1 MYRPIPI
8 SRQVRT
14 LIAVAIITA
23 LPPAA
28 AEANCAD
35 PGCKGIHFTAAYT
48 GDFARNTTGGIQTG
62 NSYIDDI
69 DLQLAA
75 DRGSIF
81 GIPGLSAFI
90 YALHNNS
97 ADFSEKYV
105 GDAQVVS
112 NIDGGPDA
120 WRLYE
125 AWLDWAPGTG
135 AISGRLG
142 LYDLNTEFD
151 TIETAGLFLN
161 GAHGMGTDFGQT
173 GENGPSIFPVTSLA
187 FRLRAES
194 ENGAY
199 AQIAVLDG
207 VPGNP
212 DDRSSNEIDLSS
224 NDGALLVIEAG
235 WGAGDWRKLA
245 IGAWQYT
252 ATFDTLVGTDSE
264 DLPLTRN
271 GNSGVY
277 GIADRTLWRGEAATV
292 AGFLRLG
299 HATGRFNQFDTYLG
313 TGVTLAG
320 FWPARTDDE
329 IGLAIAATLTS
340 DDYRQAQ
347 RLAGADADHHE
358 TNIELTWRAPVT
370 DWLTLQPGI
379 QYIVNPGTDR
389 ELGNAVV
396 AMLRFELSWSL

>member
-1 MYRPIPI
+1 MYCATLI
-8 SRQVRT
+8 SRQAWAVVALAVITT
-14 LIAVAIITA
+14 L
-23 LPPAA
+23 PAA
-28 AEANCAD
+28 VAEANCAH
-35 PGCKGIHFTAAYT
+35 PGCNGIHFTAAYT

-62 NSYIDDI
+62 NSYIDDL

-81 GIPGLSAFI
+81 GVPGLSGFLYVI
-90 YALHNNS
+90 HNNG

-125 AWLDWAPGTG
+125 AWLEWAPGAG
-135 AISGRLG
+135 AVSARLG

-187 FRLRAES
+187 LRLRAES
-194 ENGAY
+194 GNGAFG
-199 AQIAVLDG
+199 QIAVLDG

-212 DDRSSNEIDLSS
+212 DDPSSNEIYLSHE
-224 NDGALLVIEAG
+224 NGALLVIEAG
-235 WGAGDWRKLA
+235 WSAGDWRKLA

-252 ATFDTLVGTDSE
+252 ATFDTLVGTDDE
-264 DLPLTRN
+264 DMPLTRS

-277 GIADRTLWRGEAATV
+277 GMVDRTLWRGDAATV

-299 HATGRFNQFDTYLG
+299 HATGRFNQCDTYLG
-313 TGVTLAG
+313 TGITLAG
-320 FWPARTDDE
+320 FWPARAGDE
-329 IGLAIAATLTS
+329 IGLAIAAVRTS
-340 DDYRQAQ
+340 DDYREAQ
-347 RLAGADADHHE
+347 RLAGADADDHE

-370 DWLTLQPGI
+370 DWLTLQPSV
-379 QYIVNPGTDR
+379 QYIINPGTNA
-389 ELGNAVV
+389 ELDNALV

>member
-120 WRLYE
+120 WRSTKPGSTGHR
-125 AWLDWAPGTG
+125 AGAPPADGALRPEHGIRHHRDRWPVSERRTRHGT
-135 AISGRLG
+135 
-142 LYDLNTEFD
+142 T
-151 TIETAGLFLN
+151 
-161 GAHGMGTDFGQT
+161 GQT
-173 GENGPSIFPVTSLA
+173 GENGHPFPVTCWHA
-187 FRLRAES
+187 ARAE
-194 ENGAY
+194 
-199 AQIAVLDG
+199 
-207 VPGNP
+207 
-212 DDRSSNEIDLSS
+212 
-224 NDGALLVIEAG
+224 
-235 WGAGDWRKLA
+235 
-245 IGAWQYT
+245 
-252 ATFDTLVGTDSE
+252 
-264 DLPLTRN
+264 
-271 GNSGVY
+271 
-277 GIADRTLWRGEAATV
+277 
-292 AGFLRLG
+292 
-299 HATGRFNQFDTYLG
+299 
-313 TGVTLAG
+313 
-320 FWPARTDDE
+320 
-329 IGLAIAATLTS
+329 
-340 DDYRQAQ
+340 
-347 RLAGADADHHE
+347 
-358 TNIELTWRAPVT
+358 
-370 DWLTLQPGI
+370 
-379 QYIVNPGTDR
+379 
-389 ELGNAVV
+389 
-396 AMLRFELSWSL
+396 